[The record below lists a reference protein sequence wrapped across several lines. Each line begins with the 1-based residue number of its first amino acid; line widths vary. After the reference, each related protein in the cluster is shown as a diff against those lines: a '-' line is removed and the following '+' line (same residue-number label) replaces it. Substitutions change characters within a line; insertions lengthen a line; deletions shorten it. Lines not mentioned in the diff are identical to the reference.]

1 MLILTKIKLIAIA
14 ILLISTITL
23 GYLYRNEIKN
33 AALTAQELMQTR
45 EILSETKEKL
55 EEEKL
60 VRKRVE
66 KILYSREEAYKKLQK
81 ESLAL
86 RNDLEELRQTDEE
99 TSAWANKPIPVVIRN
114 RLLIKETI
122 DKN

>member
-1 MLILTKIKLIAIA
+1 MLILTKIKLIVIA

-33 AALTAQELMQTR
+33 AALIAQELMQTR

-60 VRKRVE
+60 IRKRVE

-86 RNDLEELRQTDEE
+86 RNDLEELRQIDEE
-99 TSAWANKPIPVVIRN
+99 TNAWANEPIPIVIRN
-114 RLLIKETI
+114 RLLIKETL
-122 DKN
+122 DKD